1 MRQKLAR
8 SVRGP
13 HGQGWNKRRVRI
25 CATDVLCGPHVT
37 NNACLHRARDITL
50 VSKPLIIRYASTINL
65 DNNSLGFN
73 L

>member
-25 CATDVLCGPHVT
+25 CSTDVLCGPHVT

-50 VSKPLIIRYASTINL
+50 VSETVII
-65 DNNSLGFN
+65 
-73 L
+73 